1 MILSQILA
9 PASEPLITSVEVS
22 DTDQETI
29 EVTSEAVHGV
39 KLHEFYEVRVY
50 IYNNRE
56 RETKLA
62 VHHQLVRAEDSDVDK
77 ERKIAPRFVV

>member
-1 MILSQILA
+1 
-9 PASEPLITSVEVS
+9 
-22 DTDQETI
+22 
-29 EVTSEAVHGV
+29 
-39 KLHEFYEVRVY
+39 VY

-77 ERKIAPRFVV
+77 EKKVVPRFVV